1 MYAYY
6 LTLLSFA
13 VMLLKIQHQPYA
25 WELDFTK
32 SRNNDTH
39 RMRKKETPFTVKKK
53 KGNKHQQQRNFQ
65 LSNFL
70 SLCIV
75 YFPSFF
81 LLSHLPSLQRWWYIH
96 CFDSVL
102 LVVRISKL
110 MPIRFVFFSP
120 FSNINKMILHYGCN
134 MMLFAHLSIISHLT

>member
-39 RMRKKETPFTVKKK
+39 RMREKETPFTVK

-110 MPIRFVFFSP
+110 MPIRFIFFSP